1 MKRETNIGSAQHPAW
16 DVLAD
21 QVGAKDLPEKK
32 VDSNL
37 NFFQFDFFLISEQLP
52 RRLVAGGSR
61 VPCAAAQPAITA

>member
-1 MKRETNIGSAQHPAW
+1 MKRETNIGPAQHPAW

-37 NFFQFDFFLISEQLP
+37 KVFPI
-52 RRLVAGGSR
+52 
-61 VPCAAAQPAITA
+61 